1 MKQRYAVIVLFA
13 LIIASSFTSVDS
25 YRMTSRMV
33 NEDMDRALALAA
45 SIAERSMS
53 RYCRA

>member
-13 LIIASSFTSVDS
+13 LIIASSFTSLDS

-45 SIAERSMS
+45 SIVGRSMS
-53 RYCRA
+53 RYWRA

>member
-13 LIIASSFTSVDS
+13 LIIASSFTSLDS
-25 YRMTSRMV
+25 YRTTSRIV

>member
-13 LIIASSFTSVDS
+13 LIIASSFTSLDS
-25 YRMTSRMV
+25 YRSTSRLV
-33 NEDMDRALALAA
+33 SEDMDRALALAA

-53 RYCRA
+53 RYWRA

>member
-13 LIIASSFTSVDS
+13 LIIASSFTSLDS
-25 YRMTSRMV
+25 YRSTSRLV
-33 NEDMDRALALAA
+33 SEDMDRALALAA